1 MPVKKNVVNLHRFNK
16 YRFYNCE
23 MIGGRTFKTFLF
35 VFLSLFVSKVTFS
48 TEATNSK
55 LGEEI
60 ASEEEFD
67 INEMIMGHIKDAHRF
82 HFWGGEH
89 NGAFLHL
96 PVVLF
101 DNGLKVFPSDELYYG
116 GEGEATDAKTN
127 EKMHY
132 HIGKGKASG
141 YALFD
146 EIIYKT
152 NNGQLHFENGM
163 PVEATPFSISIT
175 KNVVILFIVSTI
187 VCIFAFGTARYYK
200 KNGAVAPKKMAK
212 FIEPLVVFVRDEIAR
227 DVIGEKKYKKYTP
240 FILTIFFFI
249 LVSNLLGL
257 VPILGANLSGSIT
270 VTMTLALFTLAATVF
285 SGNKNYWRHIF
296 ATPGV
301 PILLLLIMIPI
312 EIIGIFTK
320 PFALMI
326 RLFANMTAGHAVMLA
341 FVGIIFINK
350 SVAWSALSVPMSLF
364 ISVLEILVAFI
375 QAYLFA
381 ILTALY
387 IGGAVEE
394 AHHE

>member
-1 MPVKKNVVNLHRFNK
+1 
-16 YRFYNCE
+16 
-23 MIGGRTFKTFLF
+23 MIGKGTLRTIFFTTLVLLMSVRSFA
-35 VFLSLFVSKVTFS
+35 
-48 TEATNSK
+48 EETNSK
-55 LGEEI
+55 LGNEI

-67 INEMIMGHIKDAHRF
+67 INHMIMDHIKDAHRF
-82 HFWGGEH
+82 HFWGSEE

-96 PVVLF
+96 PIIIY
-101 DNGLKVFPSDELYYG
+101 DNGFKIFKSDNFYHGIEKTVEHPGDEEDAHYFLG
-116 GEGEATDAKTN
+116 TGDAT
-127 EKMHY
+127 
-132 HIGKGKASG
+132 G
-141 YALFD
+141 YALYD
-146 EIIYKT
+146 ERIHKT
-152 NNGQLHFENGM
+152 TNGELHFNKNGA
-163 PVEATPFSISIT
+163 PIEAAPFSLSIT
-175 KNVVILFIVSTI
+175 KNVIILMIVSTI
-187 VCIFAFGTARYYK
+187 LCIFAFGTARYYK
-200 KNGAVAPKKMAK
+200 KHGAVAPKGMAK
-212 FIEPLVVFVRDEIAR
+212 FIEPLVVFVRDEIAK
-227 DVIGEKKYKKYTP
+227 DVIGEKKYMKYTP

-249 LVSNLLGL
+249 LISNLLGL
-257 VPILGANLSGSIT
+257 VPILGANLSGSIS
-270 VTMTLALFTLAATVF
+270 VTLTLALFTLAATVF

-301 PILLLLIMIPI
+301 PIVLLVIMIPI

-387 IGGAVEE
+387 ISGAVEE